1 MFTPDRSLT
10 MIKWGYVLLSTVL
23 LFMYVIGYRFLDK
36 IQIFYCGF
44 IIEQTDLLTTIFV
57 MEK

>member
-1 MFTPDRSLT
+1 
-10 MIKWGYVLLSTVL
+10 
-23 LFMYVIGYRFLDK
+23 MYVIGYWFLDN